1 MTTRIACATMALL
14 ISALWLG
21 GCATTMKAS
30 TAEELGIQTGFI
42 NKTMEVRG
50 TERRY
55 AVYVPRNYDPAKP
68 WPLIVFLHGAG
79 ERGDDGLLQTEA
91 GLPSALRR
99 NADAFPAV
107 MVMPQCPESGWW
119 DKAFEDI
126 ERAYELTRA
135 QYNIDPRRIYLTGLS
150 MGGYATWLYGAR
162 HPDRW
167 AALVPI
173 CGGGKVED
181 APALAKIPI
190 WAFHGADDSVVK
202 PEESRKMVEAVK
214 KAGGTIHYTEFEK
227 TDHNS
232 CDAAYR
238 DKKTIKWLFKQVK

>member
-1 MTTRIACATMALL
+1 
-14 ISALWLG
+14 
-21 GCATTMKAS
+21 
-30 TAEELGIQTGFI
+30 
-42 NKTMEVRG
+42 
-50 TERRY
+50 
-55 AVYVPRNYDPAKP
+55 
-68 WPLIVFLHGAG
+68 
-79 ERGDDGLLQTEA
+79 
-91 GLPSALRR
+91 
-99 NADAFPAV
+99 
-107 MVMPQCPESGWW
+107 
-119 DKAFEDI
+119 
-126 ERAYELTRA
+126 
-135 QYNIDPRRIYLTGLS
+135 

-232 CDAAYR
+232 WDAAYR